1 MDIVHTAGLEGCKP
15 CKFSFPKGIRLSTDE
30 GEVLTDPET
39 YRSIIGRLLYLNL
52 TRPDI
57 SYFVQQL
64 SQFMACPR
72 KPHLQAAFHVIK
84 YLAGTINWGLF
95 YQADSDTSLS
105 AYFDADWGTCA
116 FSGRSLT
123 RYCVFLG
130 KNLVSWK
137 TKK

>member
-84 YLAGTINWGLF
+84 YLAGTITG
-95 YQADSDTSLS
+95 
-105 AYFDADWGTCA
+105 AYFI
-116 FSGRSLT
+116 RLILT
-123 RYCVFLG
+123 HHFQLIVMQIG
-130 KNLVSWK
+130 ELVPSVGDP
-137 TKK
+137 